1 MVRLHIY
8 SYDERMIAI
17 AALAASAGF
26 VQAVSSLFG
35 RRASLSAVG
44 VPALVIAIGTGCAVA
59 VLPWWMAPGAQLL
72 PDPWWLAPA
81 TGLLLLL
88 GNLCAMMAMVQGA
101 VSLVVPVLSGKVVL
115 VALGTALLGGTV
127 AGSTWLGALLVCAGI
142 AVLHGGSRQL
152 GGGLTLMLALAAA
165 VAYAAFDLLFAAHC
179 ARLGMA
185 GLLPAATCWAVLG
198 SLPLLAIARW
208 PRDGRLALGLCSGL
222 HGLQTAA
229 LVGAIVI
236 AGTATTPNIL
246 YGCRGIWCV
255 LLVLVFGVRLG
266 LDEGGRTR
274 LTWRLVGAAL
284 IAIAIAITLLGGLPS

>member
-1 MVRLHIY
+1 
-8 SYDERMIAI
+8 MIAMAAI
-17 AALAASAGF
+17 AVSAGF

-35 RRASLSAVG
+35 RRASLSSVG
-44 VPALVIAIGTGCAVA
+44 VPALVLAVGAGCALA
-59 VLPWWMAPGAQLL
+59 VLPWWLAPGAQLL

-88 GNLCAMMAMVQGA
+88 GNLCAMTAMAHGA

-115 VALGTALLGGTV
+115 VALGTALLGDTV
-127 AGSTWLGALLVCAGI
+127 PGSIWLGALLVCAGI
-142 AVLHGGSRQL
+142 AILQGGSRQL
-152 GGGLTLMLALAAA
+152 GGGLTLILALAAA
-165 VAYAAFDLLFAAHC
+165 VAYAVFDLLFAAHS

-198 SLPLLAIARW
+198 SLPLLAVARW
-208 PRDGRLALGLCSGL
+208 PREGRLALGLCSGL

-255 LLVLVFGVRLG
+255 LLVLVLGTRLG
-266 LDEGGRTR
+266 LDEGGGDR
-274 LTWRLVGAAL
+274 LAWRLAGATL
-284 IAIAIAITLLGGLPS
+284 IAIAIACTLLGGHPC